1 MDWNFKS
8 IGVNA
13 VWNSNCMGGGSSL
26 NFQRGKMAKAS
37 LEIIDLTTFPV

>member
-1 MDWNFKS
+1 MQFG
-8 IGVNA
+8 IPI
-13 VWNSNCMGGGSSL
+13 VWGGGSSL